1 MRYALALLML
11 IPAVA
16 LAQTTPKPK
25 VYVDPDNPFSS
36 DFEAGIQK
44 KQVPVIL
51 TDDRDQSDY
60 TVTLK
65 AESSHDSRTRVVST
79 ALTTDPYADD
89 SWDRMS
95 MTVMVS
101 KTKDIVFSYTCQKS
115 SDNDQAVTE
124 CLAQHWKDQ
133 LKKK

>member
-44 KQVPVIL
+44 KQLPVIL

-60 TVTLK
+60 TVILK
-65 AESSHDSRTRVVST
+65 AESSHYSRTRVIT
-79 ALTTDPYADD
+79 ASLVTDPYADG

-101 KTKDIVFSYTCQKS
+101 KTKDIVFSYTCQKN

-133 LKKK
+133 LRKK